1 VIRLWARLL
10 TLLRIAQRGLASS
23 PVASGVAVVTIA
35 ISLVLVGSFALLASN
50 MRSLLDDFGDALR
63 VAAYLEVG
71 VPATDYERLAGL
83 ARSVEGVESVQVVSP
98 ELAMERFRAGVG
110 RGAALLEGLS
120 ENPLPASLEITLLPK
135 QRSAEGLAVVVES
148 LEGLPGISDLGSSQQ
163 WVEGYLRALALVRG
177 VGLGLAAILGLA
189 ALLIVSNTI
198 RLAMLSRQDE
208 LELLALVGASRTF
221 VGAPLL
227 LEGAL
232 CGAVGGAL
240 ALVALFLL
248 FQVVVPGFE
257 FGLEFFLGG
266 LRPHFFSF
274 RECLALLAAGVAVGG
289 LGSLS
294 ALASE
299 RFA

>member
-1 VIRLWARLL
+1 MIRSLARSLSL
-10 TLLRIAQRGLASS
+10 IRSARRGLASS

-63 VAAYLEVG
+63 VAAYLDMG
-71 VPATDYERLAGL
+71 VPAKDYERLADL
-83 ARSVEGVESVQVVSP
+83 ARSVEGVESVEVVSP
-98 ELAMERFRAGVG
+98 ELAMARFRAGVG
-110 RGAALLEGLS
+110 RGGALLEGLS
-120 ENPLPASLEITLLPK
+120 ENPLPASLEITLAPA

-148 LEGLPGISDLGSSQQ
+148 LEGLRGIQDLGSGQQ

-177 VGLGLAAILGLA
+177 VGWGLAAILGLA

-198 RLAMLSRQDE
+198 RLAMLSRRDE
-208 LELLALVGASRTF
+208 LELLSLVGASRTF

-227 LEGAL
+227 LEGGL
-232 CGAVGGAL
+232 CGAAGGVL
-240 ALVALFLL
+240 ALLALYLL

-266 LRPHFFSF
+266 LQPHFFSA
-274 RECLALLAAGVAVGG
+274 RECLALVSAGVVVGG

>member
-1 VIRLWARLL
+1 MIRLWARLL